1 VQQVAARH
9 DPAPQ
14 LARGQILVVI
24 GGLMLVVLLA
34 ALDQTIVATALP
46 RIVGQL
52 GGLNHLSWV
61 VTAYLLT
68 STASTPLYGK
78 ISDLYGRKRILQTA
92 VVIFLAGSALC
103 GMAQTMTELVAFR
116 GLQGIGAG
124 GLMAL
129 AIAVIADIV
138 PPRERGRYQG
148 YFGAVFGLAS
158 VVGPLVGGFF
168 TDHASWRWVFYI
180 NLPVGVLA
188 FVAIAVTLNL
198 PRKRVERRIDYLGSA
213 LLVGTV
219 TTALLVTVWGG
230 QTYPWGSSQ
239 ILGLAASSVV
249 LLVAFISWE
258 RRASEPILPMRLFT
272 DPVFAVCAGLS
283 LLSGIALFGA
293 IVYLPAYLQVVK
305 GMSATSSGLL
315 ITPLT
320 AGIIVAA
327 IGSGRLITA
336 TGRYR
341 IYPIGGSLVLAIGFW
356 LLSHVGV
363 STGKGML
370 SAWMVLVGLGVGAF
384 FQVIVLAAQ
393 NSVAASDLG
402 TASSAITFFRT
413 LGGSFGTAV
422 FGSILN
428 NRLDHYLPHGGAS
441 RLQGDPQRI
450 RALPPSILHVT
461 LSAFARSFHVVFLWA
476 VPFALASFVLALALR
491 EVPLRGMAAAGRD
504 ETASLAVAGV
514 ALAWLARRIEEA
526 DPARSP
532 RLIAAAARL
541 VPDGGLPPPEAARLA
556 AHRVL
561 RPVALETLSYALAQA
576 AGARRGEQ

>member
-1 VQQVAARH
+1 
-9 DPAPQ
+9 
-14 LARGQILVVI
+14 
-24 GGLMLVVLLA
+24 
-34 ALDQTIVATALP
+34 
-46 RIVGQL
+46 
-52 GGLNHLSWV
+52 
-61 VTAYLLT
+61 
-68 STASTPLYGK
+68 
-78 ISDLYGRKRILQTA
+78 
-92 VVIFLAGSALC
+92 
-103 GMAQTMTELVAFR
+103 
-116 GLQGIGAG
+116 
-124 GLMAL
+124 
-129 AIAVIADIV
+129 
-138 PPRERGRYQG
+138 
-148 YFGAVFGLAS
+148 
-158 VVGPLVGGFF
+158 
-168 TDHASWRWVFYI
+168 VFYI

-188 FVAIAVTLNL
+188 FVAIAAVLNL
-198 PRKRVERRIDYLGSA
+198 PRRRVERRIDYTGAA

-230 QTYPWGSSQ
+230 QTYAWGSPQ
-239 ILGLAASSVV
+239 ILGLAASAVV
-249 LLVAFISWE
+249 LLAVFVGWE
-258 RRASEPILPMRLFT
+258 RRAPEPILPMRLFG

-283 LLSGIALFGA
+283 LISGVALFGA

-327 IGSGRLITA
+327 IGSGRLITR

-341 IYPIGGSLVLAIGFW
+341 IYPIGGSLVLAFGFW
-356 LLSHVGV
+356 LLSHVAVG
-363 STGKGML
+363 TGKGML
-370 SAWMVLVGLGVGAF
+370 SLWMVLVGLGVGAF

-393 NSVAASDLG
+393 NSVVPSDIG

-413 LGGSFGTAV
+413 LGGSFGTAL

-428 NRLDHYLPHGGAS
+428 NRLNHYLPNGGGS

-450 RALPPSILHVT
+450 RALPAPLLHVT

-491 EVPLRGMAAAGRD
+491 EVPLRGMADVVPGAPGLGDPAP
-504 ETASLAVAGV
+504 ETLAVAGV

-541 VPDGGLPPPEAARLA
+541 VPDRGLPPDEAARLA
-556 AHRVL
+556 AGRVL
-561 RPVALETLSYALAQA
+561 RPAALQTLSYALARA
-576 AGARRGEQ
+576 ASAGRGDQ